1 MDSREAAERARLAET
16 FLFRGAPPEAVELA
30 RTDPRTVRQE
40 NGKGGVIYAPHAFRR
55 CLGVV
60 LEGRVQVNKGAL
72 IMSVLEPGDLFGAA
86 ALFNDR
92 ADYAT
97 TLTARAPCRV
107 LLLPQALV
115 EELMGRFLHANPGL
129 ESRFNKYFYFEDY
142 NGAQLLAIFQSMCAK
157 NGYTLD
163 DKATEYAESYFK
175 TLYEER
181 DENFGN
187 ARDVR
192 NVFERAVARQSDR
205 VAALEKPGKEELMA
219 LTVADLQEEGGP
231 VPDGAPDETL
241 PESP

>member
-92 ADYAT
+92 ADSAT

-115 EELMGRFLHANPGL
+115 EELMGRFPEVG
-129 ESRFNKYFYFEDY
+129 
-142 NGAQLLAIFQSMCAK
+142 
-157 NGYTLD
+157 
-163 DKATEYAESYFK
+163 
-175 TLYEER
+175 
-181 DENFGN
+181 
-187 ARDVR
+187 R
-192 NVFERAVARQSDR
+192 NYVAYLSGRICFLS
-205 VAALEKPGKEELMA
+205 GKIDA
-219 LTVADLQEEGGP
+219 LTAGSAERKVAQSVSYTHL
-231 VPDGAPDETL
+231 TL
-241 PESP
+241 PTNSLV

>member
-16 FLFRGAPPEAVELA
+16 FLFRGAPLEAVELA
-30 RTDPRTVRQE
+30 RTDPRTLRQE

-115 EELMGRFLHANPGL
+115 EELMGRFPEVGRNYVAYLFRPHLLSQRQDRRPHRPAAPSGRWPSTCSPGWRGDGWRL
-129 ESRFNKYFYFEDY
+129 DCSAAGLAGRLGVSRASLYRALD
-142 NGAQLLAIFQSMCAK
+142 ALA
-157 NGYTLD
+157 GRGVLRR
-163 DKATEYAESYFK
+163 EG
-175 TLYEER
+175 R
-181 DENFGN
+181 
-187 ARDVR
+187 
-192 NVFERAVARQSDR
+192 R
-205 VAALEKPGKEELMA
+205 VQVLQPDALE
-219 LTVADLQEEGGP
+219 QN
-231 VPDGAPDETL
+231 
-241 PESP
+241 